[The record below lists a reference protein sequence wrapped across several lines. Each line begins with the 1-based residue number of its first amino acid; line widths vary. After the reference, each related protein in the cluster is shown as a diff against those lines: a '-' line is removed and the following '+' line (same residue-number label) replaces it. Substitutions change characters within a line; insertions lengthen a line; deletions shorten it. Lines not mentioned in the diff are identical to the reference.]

1 MNTLAVVLGVI
12 DVIIC
17 IALIGLVIS
26 QEGNAQGLGSIAGGA
41 DTFFGSHKGSSV
53 DNLLKKLTTTL
64 AIIFAVLTVVLFLLT
79 SK

>member
-1 MNTLAVVLGVI
+1 MVWFDLFRLLG
-12 DVIIC
+12 
-17 IALIGLVIS
+17 
-26 QEGNAQGLGSIAGGA
+26 GSIAGGA
-41 DTFFGSHKGSSV
+41 DTFFGSHKGRSV